1 MAIAKLDQPTRKRKA
16 DKPAAKKATAKKA
29 VTKAIT
35 GKGVSGGDREVDVE
49 AMQARLREARAKA
62 LKAQQVVKGRVTTR
76 TILGLNAKVAAR
88 LPAAVAS
95 GLPFGILDNLASELE
110 VSTRDLAEGYI
121 GLTRPTLSR
130 RRKSGTLTQ
139 PESDAAVRYARL
151 LEQASAMM
159 EDDED
164 AALRWLKTPL
174 PILGDETPLEHARTE
189 AGGREVELLM
199 GRIEHG
205 VYS

>member
-1 MAIAKLDQPTRKRKA
+1 MATAALDQLTRKRGV
-16 DKPAAKKATAKKA
+16 KKATAKTAKKA
-29 VTKAIT
+29 AARKVKPRDSAT
-35 GKGVSGGDREVDVE
+35 GRLKEVDVE
-49 AMQARLREARAKA
+49 ALQARLREAREKA
-62 LKAQQVVKGRVTTR
+62 LKARQTAKGHITTG
-76 TILGLNAKVAAR
+76 TILGLNAKVAAE

-95 GLPFGILDNLASELE
+95 GLPYNILDSLADELE
-110 VSTRDLAEGYI
+110 VSTRELAEGLI
-121 GLTRPTLSR
+121 GITRPTLSR
-130 RRKSGTLTQ
+130 RRKAGTLTQ

-151 LEQASAMM
+151 LEQAIAMM
-159 EDDED
+159 EGDEA

-174 PILGDETPLEHARTE
+174 PILGGESPLAHARTE

>member
-1 MAIAKLDQPTRKRKA
+1 MK
-16 DKPAAKKATAKKA
+16 
-29 VTKAIT
+29 
-35 GKGVSGGDREVDVE
+35 

-62 LKAQQVVKGRVTTR
+62 LRSRQSAKGPVTASS
-76 TILGLNAKVAAR
+76 ILGLNAKVAAT

-95 GLPFGILDNLASELE
+95 GLPFEVLDNLAGELE
-110 VSTRDLAEGYI
+110 VSTRDLAEGFI

-151 LEQASAMM
+151 LEQAIGMM
-159 EDDED
+159 EGDED

-174 PILGDETPLEHARTE
+174 PILGGESPLAHARTE